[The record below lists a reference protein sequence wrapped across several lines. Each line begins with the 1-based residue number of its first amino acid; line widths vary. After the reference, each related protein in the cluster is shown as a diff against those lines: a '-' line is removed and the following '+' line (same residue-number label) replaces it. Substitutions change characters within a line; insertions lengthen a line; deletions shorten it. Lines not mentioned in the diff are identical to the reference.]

1 MALTQVTPQKMAETL
16 IGQQIVGFE
25 IDYEN
30 ETITLQLTNN
40 DLEFEGDGLSIRC
53 YDLQEGSRLN

>member
-1 MALTQVTPQKMAETL
+1 MALTPVSPQQMAETL
-16 IGQQIVGFE
+16 IGQQIVGVE

-40 DLEFEGDGLSIRC
+40 DLEFEGDGLEIRC
-53 YDLQEGSRLN
+53 YDLEEGSRLN